1 MSLHATADILEDH
14 NPYGNFLA
22 DVKVGEWLIL
32 MYYHGIIF
40 VLRTKSFTTYVA
52 NQYIEHK
59 VQISDSNFSE
69 LLPSP

>member
-1 MSLHATADILEDH
+1 MQLQIYLKITILMAI
-14 NPYGNFLA
+14 FLA
-22 DVKVGEWLIL
+22 GVKVGEWLIL

-40 VLRTKSFTTYVA
+40 VLRTKSFTTH

-69 LLPSP
+69 LPNP

>member
-1 MSLHATADILEDH
+1 MQLQIYLKITILMAI
-14 NPYGNFLA
+14 FLA
-22 DVKVGEWLIL
+22 GVKVGEWLIL
-32 MYYHGIIF
+32 MYYYGIIF